1 MSIKY
6 YKVLEIKDGQ
16 AIAMMTISNIGF
28 AFFFADTE
36 SWTYYDGI
44 YHDDTEEYKEE
55 VPLKWAKLNGI
66 KKYEH
71 KRERDNES

>member
-1 MSIKY
+1 MKIKY
-6 YKVLEIKDGQ
+6 YKVLEVKEGQ
-16 AIAMMTISNIGF
+16 AIAMVTINKIGF

-36 SWTYYDGI
+36 SWNYYDGI
-44 YHDDTEEYKEE
+44 YHDDTEEYKEG

-71 KRERDNES
+71 NIKKD